1 MTEENKPTT
10 KSQEDILKLLQQVKV
25 DLNTLSKQVRLIKAK
40 DEVESFFEI
49 PEIQP

>member
-25 DLNTLSKQVRLIKAK
+25 DLNTLSKQVRRIKAK